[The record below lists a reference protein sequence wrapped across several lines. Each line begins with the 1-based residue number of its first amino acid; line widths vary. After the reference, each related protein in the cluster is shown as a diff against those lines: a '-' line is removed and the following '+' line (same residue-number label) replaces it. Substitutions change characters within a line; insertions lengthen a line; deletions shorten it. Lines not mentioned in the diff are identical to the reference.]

1 MGRDSSRSRILLAG
15 ANGQLGRALQRQ
27 AQQAGC
33 LLRAFDRQGLDI
45 TDTAAVNAVVDNLR
59 PGIIVNAAAY
69 TAVDRAE
76 QEPERA
82 HAVNR
87 DGVANLTRAACT
99 CGAALVHVSTDFIFD
114 GAKGSPYKID
124 YAPNP
129 QGAYG
134 ASKLAGEMAIRE
146 IMADEVLIVRTAW
159 VYSALG
165 NNFVKTMLRLM
176 REREEV
182 RVVEDQIGSPTWAPG
197 LADCIW
203 RALDRGLAGI
213 HHWTDAGVASWYDF
227 AVAIYEEALDLGLL
241 AKPVCIKPITTVEYP
256 TPAKR
261 PSYSV
266 LDKSTTWRALD
277 HVAPHWRVSLR
288 KMLQEVANV

>member
-15 ANGQLGRALQRQ
+15 ANGQLGRALQLQ
-27 AQQAGC
+27 AQQAGHP
-33 LLRAFDRQGLDI
+33 LRAFDRQGLDI
-45 TDTAAVNAVVDNLR
+45 TDTAAVNAVVDDLR

-87 DGVANLTRAACT
+87 DGVVNLARAACT

-124 YAPNP
+124 DAPNP

-146 IMADEVLIVRTAW
+146 IMADEALIVRTAW

-176 REREEV
+176 REREEL

-203 RALDRGLAGI
+203 RAIDRGLVSI

-256 TPAKR
+256 APAKR